1 MTIVADY
8 EPGTIDQYIA
18 KWKQKGYD
26 IDDISIAPGTEGCPF
41 RLDIYAYKEGSR
53 DYNYVMSLQEG
64 IVDIMNAEVVCIHI
78 CNLYSFPQ
86 IFMFFLMLIKIQI
99 HKEKYE
105 VKELVT
111 RVHSWDDLPLDEEI
125 QVLKFNVSE
134 VHTNEVKTV
143 EAALY
148 DDGYSRYFDL
158 KEWRFKVG
166 SPETPPEIPYP
177 RSPSPEPPRQ
187 EGPSIPMHYH
197 LFKRDPHEFY
207 PTCSMV

>member
-64 IVDIMNAEVVCIHI
+64 IVDIMNAE
-78 CNLYSFPQ
+78 
-86 IFMFFLMLIKIQI
+86 I